1 VFLTLHLPAF
11 PLQAVLRWQSPQP
24 AGPTAVIDPTQP
36 RQPVAAANAAAQR
49 LGVRQGM
56 PATQALA
63 RDASLLLLPRSPQ
76 QEEATQHI
84 LLQTACQFSPT
95 AESTAHGTVT
105 ADLSKRH
112 QPLWMESARK
122 AVDDLRRIGCAA
134 RAGLA
139 PNPDLALL
147 ASHHAKPILLIT
159 EPLAFLQNIPLRRLS
174 PPPQILRVLHSWGI
188 HTAGQLT
195 SLPFAEITDRLGPDA
210 AALWLLASGQSQR
223 PLNPAPPITTWRESF
238 NFESPTE
245 SLEPILFLLRRFL
258 ASLTERLQSAWLAAG
273 RMSLT
278 ILTENGPSAS
288 RTFTIPSP
296 TTDADLL
303 FRILHTHLE
312 SLQLPNPASSVSL
325 ELHPA
330 PREISQFRLFETSLR
345 DPNRFSETMA
355 RLLALCGPHKA
366 GTPEQGNSHRP
377 DHWQLTPPAF
387 HLLKPSPATA
397 QTFSLGLP
405 LRRFRP
411 PIPATVALLH
421 HQPAHITCP
430 KLHGPITSCLGPW
443 RSSGHWWEPETSWLS
458 EEWDIAMPD
467 HSLWRIRRTGP
478 AWFLDACSESP
489 ASRQLTP

>member
-1 VFLTLHLPAF
+1 
-11 PLQAVLRWQSPQP
+11 
-24 AGPTAVIDPTQP
+24 
-36 RQPVAAANAAAQR
+36 
-49 LGVRQGM
+49 
-56 PATQALA
+56 
-63 RDASLLLLPRSPQ
+63 
-76 QEEATQHI
+76 
-84 LLQTACQFSPT
+84 
-95 AESTAHGTVT
+95 
-105 ADLSKRH
+105 
-112 QPLWMESARK
+112 
-122 AVDDLRRIGCAA
+122 
-134 RAGLA
+134 
-139 PNPDLALL
+139 
-147 ASHHAKPILLIT
+147 
-159 EPLAFLQNIPLRRLS
+159 
-174 PPPQILRVLHSWGI
+174 
-188 HTAGQLT
+188 
-195 SLPFAEITDRLGPDA
+195 
-210 AALWLLASGQSQR
+210 
-223 PLNPAPPITTWRESF
+223 
-238 NFESPTE
+238 
-245 SLEPILFLLRRFL
+245 
-258 ASLTERLQSAWLAAG
+258 
-273 RMSLT
+273 MSLT